1 MLKTKE
7 VGASREGA
15 FSCCPANLPRSVY
28 KHLLLA
34 QGVTVGGVSIGHVSR
49 RHRYNAQ
56 IKEEKVASFDDW
68 FFPAEETLYVNGKA
82 VVVANE
88 TYDVSS
94 ARIFA
99 YHKPE
104 NVVADANRGSKLY
117 GIGSE
122 IMTRYGVE
130 NRPFPIGQLDKNTTG
145 LLLFTTN
152 GHVANFINLPGRV
165 RKTYL
170 STYNAP
176 AGNEP
181 TDVQMAMLVGPGVDV
196 SRKGEKRIV
205 KLESCKLLAVRPATN
220 SKKRKAPMSLEEQS
234 HQVHRRKFKYDL
246 EMTIKSGANHI
257 IKRVMNAAKLPPC
270 AKLQRQAIGDLCLNP
285 GGKGGAEA
293 LALGVGETA
302 ELTMRQKKLI
312 GLPSEKDLLQLRMC
326 QLLCQF
332 RAMRNDNRGESS
344 DRSLQASRL
353 EGFLKE
359 NFRIDGSCFMEFPG
373 LGCRWC
379 NRKKVSL
386 NPNYNSK

>member
-152 GHVANFINLPGRV
+152 GHVQLYKLARARSEDVLVNLQCTGGQRAYRCSDGHACWARGR
-165 RKTYL
+165 R
-170 STYNAP
+170 
-176 AGNEP
+176 E
-181 TDVQMAMLVGPGVDV
+181 
-196 SRKGEKRIV
+196 
-205 KLESCKLLAVRPATN
+205 
-220 SKKRKAPMSLEEQS
+220 
-234 HQVHRRKFKYDL
+234 
-246 EMTIKSGANHI
+246 
-257 IKRVMNAAKLPPC
+257 
-270 AKLQRQAIGDLCLNP
+270 
-285 GGKGGAEA
+285 
-293 LALGVGETA
+293 
-302 ELTMRQKKLI
+302 
-312 GLPSEKDLLQLRMC
+312 
-326 QLLCQF
+326 
-332 RAMRNDNRGESS
+332 
-344 DRSLQASRL
+344 
-353 EGFLKE
+353 
-359 NFRIDGSCFMEFPG
+359 
-373 LGCRWC
+373 
-379 NRKKVSL
+379 
-386 NPNYNSK
+386 